1 MPRRRV
7 YWDANVWQSYVNGE
21 ADRLAVIDDLLSE
34 SAKDD
39 GTVRLFTSEVSKV
52 EVAFATYEQQAGNL
66 DPKAEEA
73 IDAMWAD
80 RSALDVVEYHARLSI
95 ESRSLIRL
103 AVSKGWSLKPLDA
116 IHLATA
122 KWLRV
127 DEFHTYDD
135 RLFKFATDV
144 GLKILIP
151 YVEKPRL
158 L

>member
-1 MPRRRV
+1 MPKRRV
-7 YWDANVWQSYVNGE
+7 YWDACVWQSYINGE

-39 GTVRLFTSEVSKV
+39 GTVRLFTSELTKV
-52 EVAFATYEQQAGNL
+52 EVAFVTYEQRAGNL

-73 IDAMWAD
+73 IDALWSD

-95 ESRSLIRL
+95 EARSLIRL
-103 AVSKGWSLKPLDA
+103 AVGKNWSLKPMDA
-116 IHLATA
+116 VHLATA
-122 KWLRV
+122 TWLNV
-127 DEFHTYDD
+127 EEFHTYDD

-144 GLKILIP
+144 GFKILRP